1 MNKSLGIV
9 ALGALLAS
17 SPMGNTASADA
28 MEDFYK
34 GTNLTIIVGAGA
46 GGGYD
51 LYARL
56 MGRHIGKYIPGKPG
70 YVAQNMPGSGA
81 IRAANYIYSVAK
93 QDGSVIGAINR
104 TTPFAP
110 IFGQK
115 GPKFDPAKFQWLGS
129 LNNEAGV
136 VRVRVETGVKT
147 IADARKKAVILGGT
161 APATDTTIYP
171 ALLNNT
177 LGTKFRSVAGYL
189 SGPAVDLAIER
200 GEVQG
205 QTDSVSSMKARW
217 PNWRKEF
224 NVLAQLSLSKHPD
237 LPDVPLI
244 LDFITAENLAPGVSA
259 AEAETFWRI
268 MLTQKVMGRPST
280 LGPKVP
286 ADKVKMMRNAFSKM
300 VVDPE
305 FLADAKRQR
314 REVLAVNGDDI
325 QEMITKITSAPKATI
340 AKLNDALKYK
350 GKVEKAKVVLVKDTG
365 KVIDTGRGGRVITI
379 DKSGKKVKG
388 RVSGRATKVTING
401 KKAKRSAIKPG
412 MTCTFNYPGPG
423 QQAKDVSCKQ

>member
-1 MNKSLGIV
+1 MKRSLGIF
-9 ALGALLAS
+9 ALGALMTA
-17 SPMGNTASADA
+17 SPMGQTASADA
-28 MEDFYK
+28 LENFYK

-81 IRAANYIYSVAK
+81 IRAANYVYSVAK

-110 IFGQK
+110 LFGQK
-115 GPKFDPAKFQWLGS
+115 GPKYDPAKFQWLGS
-129 LNNEAGV
+129 LNNEAGI

-205 QTDSVSSMKARW
+205 QTDSVSSMQARW
-217 PNWRKEF
+217 PNWRKQF
-224 NVLAQLSLSKHPD
+224 NVLAQLSLTKHPD

-244 LDFITAENLAPGVSA
+244 LDFITADNLAPGVNRD
-259 AEAETFWRI
+259 EAETFWRI
-268 MLTQKVMGRPST
+268 MLAQKVMGRPST

-286 ADKVKMMRNAFSKM
+286 ADKVKMMRAAFSKM
-300 VVDPE
+300 VTDPE
-305 FLADAKRQR
+305 FLADARRQR
-314 REVLAVNGDDI
+314 REVLAVGGDEI
-325 QEMITKITSAPKATI
+325 QEMIVKIMAAPKATI

-350 GKVEKAKVVLVKDTG
+350 GKVERAKIVLVKDTG
-365 KVIDTGRGGRVITI
+365 KVSKSTKGGRVISF
-379 DKSGKKVKG
+379 KKGGKTLKA
-388 RVSGRATKVTING
+388 RVSGRSTKVTIDG
-401 KKAKRSAIKPG
+401 KKAKRSAIKAG
-412 MTCTFNYPGPG
+412 MTCTFTYPGSG
-423 QQAKDVSCKQ
+423 QQAKAISCKN